1 MMERI
6 YNSKNKERKRCP
18 AGPGSSIG
26 HIRTYGGTLSALV
39 REKRT
44 GELLILSNN
53 HVIAN
58 CTNGCDGRARRGDPV
73 FHPSIGD
80 GGRYRDIIAR
90 LYKWVPLIEGAE
102 NLVDAALAKPINR
115 NYVFSRIIGLGDI
128 EGEAEGKRGMR
139 VKKVGRSSG
148 LTCGEIIEEGF
159 KTTITLEGRS
169 FTFADQL
176 VIDIPCRE
184 GDSGS
189 IVVDNN
195 NRAVGLLFA
204 AQGNLGIANRIQ
216 HVTGLLGIDFTKR
229 F

>member
-1 MMERI
+1 MTERI
-6 YNSKNKERKRCP
+6 YSSRNKERKRCP

-39 REKRT
+39 REKKT

-58 CTNGCDGRARRGDPV
+58 CTNGCDGRAKRGDPV

-90 LYKWVPLIEGAE
+90 LYRWVPLIEGAE
-102 NLVDAALAKPINR
+102 NLVDAALAKPVNR

-128 EGEAEGKRGMR
+128 RGEAEGKRGMR
-139 VKKVGRSSG
+139 VKKMGRSSG
-148 LTCGEIIEEGF
+148 ITFGEIIEEGF

-169 FTFADQL
+169 FTFTDQL
-176 VIDIPCRE
+176 LIDIPCRE

-189 IVVDNN
+189 VVMDNDN
-195 NRAVGLLFA
+195 SAIGLLFA
-204 AQGNLGIANRIQ
+204 AQGNFGIVNRIQ
-216 HVTGLLGIDFTKR
+216 YVTELLGIDFIR
-229 F
+229 WP